1 MPAKDTALTANEV
14 VKETPASVFFERL
27 PEWVIDTLSPEQK
40 EAIHQ
45 AAEEPSW
52 GQSPVNIRFTLPF
65 LRRKYYI
72 TVVGGSERRSDE
84 RRAKER
90 HHYPLRTL
98 ANVFFFVGLAT
109 VFYMAAVIVLALQTA
124 IVEF

>member
-1 MPAKDTALTANEV
+1 MPAKDTALTADEV
-14 VKETPASVFFERL
+14 VKEPPVNGFFQRL
-27 PEWVIDTLSPEQK
+27 PEWVIETLSPEQK

-45 AAEEPSW
+45 AAGDPSW
-52 GQSPVNIRFTLPF
+52 QFSPVNIRFTLPF
-65 LRRKYYI
+65 FGKKYYI
-72 TVVGGSERRSDE
+72 TVVSGSERRSDE
-84 RRAKER
+84 RRARER
-90 HHYPLRTL
+90 HRYPLRSL

>member
-1 MPAKDTALTANEV
+1 MPAKDTALTTDEV
-14 VKETPASVFFERL
+14 AEAPPKSLFFDRL

-45 AAEEPSW
+45 AAEDPSW
-52 GQSPVNIRFTLPF
+52 RQSPVNIRFTLPF

-72 TVVGGSERRSDE
+72 TVVGGLEQRSDE

-109 VFYMAAVIVLALQTA
+109 VFYMAAVIILALQTA

>member
-1 MPAKDTALTANEV
+1 MPAKDTALTADEV
-14 VKETPASVFFERL
+14 VKETPVNRFFERL

-45 AAEEPSW
+45 AAEDPSW
-52 GQSPVNIRFTLPF
+52 GRSPVNIRFTLPF
-65 LRRKYYI
+65 LSRKYYI

-98 ANVFFFVGLAT
+98 ANIFFFVGLAT
-109 VFYMAAVIVLALQTA
+109 VFYVAAVIVLALQTA